1 MSFKNIMYSQNKD
14 AFIGVDVT
22 KAFKNNTQS
31 WFEKQ
36 FPGNHLKCK
45 IKNPLSLMMSENV

>member
-1 MSFKNIMYSQNKD
+1 MSFENIIYSQNKD

-36 FPGNHLKCK
+36 FPGNHLKYK
-45 IKNPLSLMMSENV
+45 IKIRYP

>member
-1 MSFKNIMYSQNKD
+1 MSFKNTMYSQNKD
-14 AFIGVDVT
+14 AFIGT

-36 FPGNHLKCK
+36 FPEVT
-45 IKNPLSLMMSENV
+45 I